1 MSASRGEF
9 DHLGL
14 GTKDLVA
21 DQPDSFMRIRH
32 YGFMANGNRK
42 RKIAVIRKLLGANQF
57 ANAAKLRRSTAY

>member
-1 MSASRGEF
+1 
-9 DHLGL
+9 
-14 GTKDLVA
+14 
-21 DQPDSFMRIRH
+21 MRIRH